1 MSGMSNMEA
10 PSAGEPQR
18 EAAGA
23 PEQQGAKRPCFTEGA
38 LRALRL
44 KRAGT
49 QRGARGIA
57 SAFQGEG
64 RGVAIYGANDA
75 TGRPL
80 VASPQGKKELAPLE
94 EFLGAKAGGSRRARA
109 CDKETVEEA

>member
-1 MSGMSNMEA
+1 MNNMEA

-23 PEQQGAKRPCFTEGA
+23 PEQQGAKRPRYNEGA
-38 LRALRL
+38 LRAFRL
-44 KRAGT
+44 KRAET
-49 QRGARGIA
+49 QRGARRITL
-57 SAFQGEG
+57 AFQGEG

-94 EFLGAKAGGSRRARA
+94 EFLGVKAGFSSRAWARDA
-109 CDKETVEEA
+109 ETVEEV